1 MNKRNAELTFKPNLR
16 LGRHGWLRLT
26 PAYSVK
32 LVNDFLDQHPE
43 VRRVLEPFCGTGT
56 TALVCAQRGIAC
68 DALEINPF
76 LVWLARAKTTN
87 YPIAELKTTRSI
99 ASDAARCAGAM
110 TQTRVWTPPIAN
122 IERWWREDRL
132 LFLARLRQSI
142 LDRCP
147 TESKTYDLLMVAFCR
162 LLIECSNA
170 TFNHQSMSF
179 KQEQA
184 GLFDSQESSVLAR
197 RYTQIADEIISSAE
211 EPIPGHARIER
222 GDARHT
228 PAGDAPYDAIITS
241 PPYPNRMSY
250 IRELRPYMY
259 WMGFL
264 SEAREAAELDWQAIG
279 GTWGAATSRLQTWTP
294 NGEAIHVDGF
304 NDMIQCITR
313 HSALLANYVHKYF
326 VDISQHLASARDA
339 LAPGASVF
347 YVVGNS
353 KFYDTLVPVE
363 TLYAEILE
371 RLGFV
376 NVAITPLRKRNS
388 KKELLEFAVSG
399 RKPG

>member
-1 MNKRNAELTFKPNLR
+1 MNNRKSELTFQANLR

-32 LVNDFLDQHPE
+32 VVNDFLDQHPE
-43 VRRVLEPFCGTGT
+43 VRWVLEPFCGTGT
-56 TALVCAQRGIAC
+56 TPLVCAQRGIAC

-76 LVWLARAKTTN
+76 LVWLARAKTAN
-87 YPIAELKTTRSI
+87 YSKAEVETARNITR
-99 ASDAARCAGAM
+99 DATRCAEA
-110 TQTRVWTPPIAN
+110 TRRTDVWTPPIAN

-142 LDRCP
+142 LNRCP
-147 TESKTYDLLMVAFCR
+147 TESKTCDLLMVAFCR

-170 TFNHQSMSF
+170 AFNHQSMSF
-179 KQEQA
+179 KQERA

-197 RYTQIADEIISSAE
+197 RYEQIADEIISSAE
-211 EPIPGHARIER
+211 EPISGHARIER
-222 GDARHT
+222 GDARQT
-228 PAGDAPYDAIITS
+228 PAGNAPYDAIITS

-294 NGEAIHVDGF
+294 NGASISINGF
-304 NDMIQCITR
+304 DDMIQRIAR

-326 VDISQHLASARDA
+326 VDISRHLASARDA
-339 LAPGASVF
+339 LAPGARVF

-399 RKPG
+399 RKPV

>member
-1 MNKRNAELTFKPNLR
+1 MNNRKAELTFKPNLR

-26 PAYSVK
+26 PAYSVN
-32 LVNDFLDQHPE
+32 LVNHFLDQRPE

-56 TALVCAQRGIAC
+56 TPLVCAQRGIAC
-68 DALEINPF
+68 HALEINPF
-76 LVWLARAKTTN
+76 LVWLARAKTAN
-87 YPIAELKTTRSI
+87 YSNTERETARNIAH
-99 ASDAARCAGAM
+99 DAARCAESM
-110 TQTRVWTPPIAN
+110 PQTSAWVPPIAN

-142 LDRCP
+142 LERCQ
-147 TESKTYDLLMVAFCR
+147 TESKTHDLLMVAFCR

-170 TFNHQSMSF
+170 AFNHQSMSF

-184 GLFDSQESSVLAR
+184 GLFDSQESGALAH
-197 RYTQIADEIISSAE
+197 RYEHIASEIITSAE
-211 EPIPGHARIER
+211 EHVPGYVGIMRA
-222 GDARHT
+222 DARQI
-228 PAGDAPYDAIITS
+228 PAGDMPYDAVITS

-264 SEAREAAELDWQAIG
+264 SKAREASELDWQAIG
-279 GTWGAATSRLQTWTP
+279 GTWGAATSRLQTWAP
-294 NGEAIHVDGF
+294 NGEAIHINGF
-304 NDMIQCITR
+304 SEMIQRIAR

-326 VDISQHLASARDA
+326 VDISQHLASVRET

-371 RLGFV
+371 RLGFID
-376 NVAITPLRKRNS
+376 VAIAPLRKRNS
-388 KKELLEFAVSG
+388 KKELIEFAVSG
-399 RKPG
+399 RKPV